1 MVSPYFTQGNRME
14 KVTTFISK
22 HIIVY
27 RIAIIVILLTGSYW
41 SEVFRLIAGGWLILS
56 IPGVIARYVFFHEN
70 KEGYDSP
77 SQLRFVFAFKSLEFV
92 WRGMR

>member
-1 MVSPYFTQGNRME
+1 M
-14 KVTTFISK
+14 
-22 HIIVY
+22 
-27 RIAIIVILLTGSYW
+27 
-41 SEVFRLIAGGWLILS
+41 S